1 MSTLTASVGR
11 AGINHPNDVR
21 TIQALLNKNRPLGQ
35 SLIAVNGLMNAETI
49 AAIEEFQKRVVKLDT
64 PDGRVD
70 PDGKTLK
77 ALDAGP
83 QQAAAAANLSGA
95 VWWHANQAKF
105 PNSERVEDLEP
116 SFRAKLQEFLAAL
129 NTAGATTTISAT
141 LRSKQRVYLMRHSFL
156 IANGSENPSAVPA
169 EPGVN
174 IFWNHG
180 DPAKSK
186 RAAQEMVDLFE
197 IVHAPS
203 PDSLHMTGQAID
215 MTINWSG
222 TLAIR
227 AKAGQVFRIDEPR
240 NGGDNTVLH
249 TVGATYGV
257 IKLLDDKPHWSAN
270 GH

>member
-11 AGINHPNDVR
+11 NGINHPDDVR

-35 SLIAVNGLMNAETI
+35 SLIAVNGLMTAATI

-70 PDGKTLK
+70 PGGNTLK
-77 ALDAGP
+77 ALDASVS
-83 QQAAAAANLSGA
+83 QTAASTNLSGA
-95 VWWHANQAKF
+95 AWWHANQAKF

-116 SFRAKLQEFLAAL
+116 IFRAKFQEFLSAL
-129 NTAGATTTISAT
+129 NAAGAATTISAT

-174 IFWNHG
+174 IVWNHG
-180 DPAKSK
+180 DLAKSK
-186 RAAQEMVDLFE
+186 RAAQEMVNLFVIRFE
-197 IVHAPS
+197 PS
-203 PDSLHMTGQAID
+203 LNSLHMKGQAID
-215 MTINWSG
+215 MDIIWSG
-222 TLAIR
+222 TLTVR
-227 AKAGQVFRIDEPR
+227 AKAGQFFHIDAPR
-240 NGGDNTVLH
+240 DGDNTILH
-249 TVGATYGV
+249 TVGASYGV
-257 IKLLDDKPHWSAN
+257 IKLLTDKPHWSAT